1 MELHQK
7 TLWSKRSFFLL
18 PNKIKVYLKDVDGEA
33 EHYFSYAT
41 LKGEAKIICRKN
53 SQLLLIAV
61 AMVAF
66 SICLL
71 QQSLLINRGIYFTA
85 IPFIIAISLIILY
98 QYKQQNYIVVETWV
112 GEKIVFL
119 RNRPDQK
126 TLETFL
132 VQLWRYR
139 KHYLR
144 EKYFYI
150 NYNCDLNGQTQRLR
164 WLLEQNVITKAEYKF
179 AQEDWIID
187 QSYRAY

>member
-18 PNKIKVYLKDVDGEA
+18 QNKIKVYLKDVDGEV

-53 SQLLLIAV
+53 SQLLFIAV
-61 AMVAF
+61 AMVG
-66 SICLL
+66 SSSCLL
-71 QQSLLINRGIYFTA
+71 LQSLLINRGIYYTA
-85 IPFIIAISLIILY
+85 ISWFVAILLAILY
-98 QYKQQNYIVVETWV
+98 QYKQQNYIVVETWA

-119 RNRPDQK
+119 RNRPNKK

-132 VQLWRYR
+132 VQLWWYR
-139 KHYLR
+139 KQYLR

-150 NYNCDLNGQTQRLR
+150 NYNYDLNGQTQRLR
-164 WLLEQNVITKAEYKF
+164 WLLEQNIITKAEYKF